1 MPVTPTTGLHPAGA
15 SVAPATEEELAAFV
29 RECAERKQP
38 LHCEGSGTKRH
49 HGPAAAE
56 GARRLSMRR
65 LSRVTAHDPADM
77 VVSVLAGTRLVDLQR
92 ALAEHKQW
100 LPLDPPYA
108 NATIGGVMA
117 TASAGPRRYGYGTI
131 KDQLLGLRAV
141 NASGTITRSGGRVVK
156 NVTGFDLHRLQ
167 VGAMGTLGVILE
179 VHLKVTALPAR
190 MAALV
195 LAQASLGE
203 ALARLLE
210 VRALPLRPVALE
222 ALDRGAAEA
231 LRASLPELPGG
242 GSGALAGA
250 LAIIGFEGSEASF
263 ERHQRDLE
271 AFQQRAAESA
281 LLEGG
286 AAERLWQAFRDGP
299 ARAAD
304 QVTVRVGARPHDLPG
319 LLERLD
325 PAAAGTTGITCHAGT
340 GIARLRLPRSPGLG
354 DLTARLADWAA
365 RAAAVQGYALVESA
379 PLGIAG
385 RESLPWGTVG
395 HSLGRSI
402 KDAWDPTAILNP
414 GRLAL

>member
-1 MPVTPTTGLHPAGA
+1 
-15 SVAPATEEELAAFV
+15 
-29 RECAERKQP
+29 
-38 LHCEGSGTKRH
+38 
-49 HGPAAAE
+49 
-56 GARRLSMRR
+56 
-65 LSRVTAHDPADM
+65 
-77 VVSVLAGTRLVDLQR
+77 VL
-92 ALAEHKQW
+92 
-100 LPLDPPYA
+100 
-108 NATIGGVMA
+108 A
-117 TASAGPRRYGYGTI
+117 TASSGPRRYGYGTI
-131 KDQLLGLRAV
+131 KDLLLGVRTV

-179 VHLKVTALPAR
+179 VHLKVSAVPER

-195 LAQASLGE
+195 LGQPSLGQ

-210 VRALPLRPVALE
+210 VRSLPLRPVALE

-231 LRASLPELPGG
+231 LRASVPELPGG
-242 GSGALAGA
+242 GALAGA
-250 LAIIGFEGSEASF
+250 LAVIGFEGSEASF
-263 ERHQRDLE
+263 ERHKRDLE
-271 AFQQRAAESA
+271 PFQQGATESV
-281 LLEGG
+281 LLEG
-286 AAERLWQAFRDGP
+286 ASAERLWQAFRDAP

-325 PAAAGTTGITCHAGT
+325 PGAAGTTAIACHAGT

-354 DLTARLADWAA
+354 DLTTRLADWAG

-379 PLGIAG
+379 PLGITG

-402 KDAWDPTAILNP
+402 KDAWDRTAILNP

>member
-1 MPVTPTTGLHPAGA
+1 MSVTPTTGLHPAGA
-15 SVAPATEEELAAFV
+15 SVAPASEDELAAFV

-56 GARRLSMRR
+56 GARRVSMRR
-65 LSRVTAHDPADM
+65 LSRVTAYDPADM

-92 ALAEHKQW
+92 TLAEHRQW

-108 NATIGGVMA
+108 NATVGGVMA

-131 KDQLLGLRAV
+131 KDLLLGLRVV
-141 NASGTITRSGGRVVK
+141 NASGTTTRSGGRVVK

-179 VHLKVTALPAR
+179 VHLKVNAMPAR
-190 MAALV
+190 LGALV
-195 LAQASLGE
+195 LAVDSLAE
-203 ALARLLE
+203 AFARVAE
-210 VRALPLRPVALE
+210 VRNMPLRPVALE
-222 ALDRGAAEA
+222 ALDRGAAET
-231 LRASLPELPGG
+231 LRASVPELPAAPA
-242 GSGALAGA
+242 GALAGA

-263 ERHQRDLE
+263 ERHRRDLE
-271 AFQQRAAESA
+271 PFQQRAAGSV

-286 AAERLWQAFRDGP
+286 AAERLWQAFRDAP

-325 PAAAGTTGITCHAGT
+325 PAAAGTTAIFCHAGT
-340 GIARLRLPRSPGLG
+340 GLARLRLPRSPGLG
-354 DLTARLADWAA
+354 DLTTRLAEWAA
-365 RAAAVQGYALVESA
+365 TAAAVQGYAVVESA

-385 RESLPWGTVG
+385 RETLPWGTVG